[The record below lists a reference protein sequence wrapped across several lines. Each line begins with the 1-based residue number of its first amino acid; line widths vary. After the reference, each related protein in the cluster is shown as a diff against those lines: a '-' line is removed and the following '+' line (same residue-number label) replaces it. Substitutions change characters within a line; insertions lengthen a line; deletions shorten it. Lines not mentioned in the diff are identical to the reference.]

1 MRRSIAALLVLLL
14 SVPAAADT
22 GSNPDAKRIEKSGFA
37 AENVGF
43 VVVDLDQV
51 RPVAEWNADQ
61 LFIPASVAKLA
72 TVYAA
77 EQILGADYRFQ
88 TRLYRAGD
96 TVYLRGGGDPVL
108 TNIELRD
115 LARMLKPGARGWKGF
130 VYDASALKG
139 APEVDGGQP
148 IQAVY
153 NAGFGALD
161 LDFNRIQVN
170 WSRDEDGKL
179 SFKTRAVADGMNVP
193 ADWFS
198 FLPASSEPPPG
209 ANFLYAGDASSGP
222 GGGPGG
228 ERWLTAPDLAETLP
242 EEGAIFLPVK
252 SPALNTAQVFR
263 TIAAAQKVA
272 LPEPVPGA
280 VPANA
285 ELIGTIESPPL
296 SEIIKGLLKFS
307 NNITA
312 ELIGATA
319 MQKQTGRV
327 LSQEESGAALTAW
340 LTARF
345 PATEWRG
352 FTLVNHSG
360 LGNRNR
366 ASPRQ
371 IAGILTALSRDPVL
385 SGLMNR
391 IMTDDPKAE
400 AAAKTGTMDFAS
412 GLAGL
417 FTGKSG
423 RRFAFAIFLYDRDRR
438 EKLDAT
444 FDRRVLTPTPG
455 AESWLGR
462 ARGLEN
468 ALLKDWRDRL

>member
-1 MRRSIAALLVLLL
+1 MRKLIALLLLL
-14 SVPAAADT
+14 LLIGPAAAET
-22 GSNPDAKRIEKSGFA
+22 GSNPDAQRIAKAGFA
-37 AENVGF
+37 ADDIGF
-43 VVVDLDQV
+43 VVIDLDQV
-51 RPVAEWNADQ
+51 RAVDEWNADQ

-77 EQILGADYRFQ
+77 EQILGPDFKFQ

-96 TVYLRGGGDPVL
+96 TVYLQGGGDPVL

-115 LARMLKPGARGWKGF
+115 LARMLKPAAGGWQGL
-130 VYDASALKG
+130 VYDASAFKG
-139 APEVDGGQP
+139 APEVDDGQP

-170 WSRDEDGKL
+170 WSRADGKL
-179 SFKTRAVADGMNVP
+179 SFKTRAVADGLNVP
-193 ADWFS
+193 ADWIS
-198 FLPASSEPPPG
+198 FLPATTEPPPG
-209 ANFLYAGDASSGP
+209 ANFLYAGDA
-222 GGGPGG
+222 GG
-228 ERWLTAPDLAETLP
+228 ERWLTAPDLGETLP
-242 EEGAIFLPVK
+242 EEGAIFLPVRDP
-252 SPALNTAQVFR
+252 SRNTAEVFR
-263 TIAAAQKVA
+263 RMAVDLGVKLPAPVA
-272 LPEPVPGA
+272 GS

-285 ELIGTIESPPL
+285 ELIGMAESPPL
-296 SEIIKGLLKFS
+296 SEIIKGLLKYS

-319 MQKQTGRV
+319 MQKVTARV

-340 LTARF
+340 LKDHF

-385 SGLMNR
+385 TGLLNR
-391 IMTDDPKAE
+391 IMTDDPKAQ
-400 AAAKTGTMDFAS
+400 AAAKTGTMDFAC

-423 RRFAFAIFLYDRDRR
+423 RRFAFAMFVYDRDRR
-438 EKLDAT
+438 AKLDAD

-455 AESWLGR
+455 AGSWLGR
-462 ARGLEN
+462 AHALEN
-468 ALLKDWRDRL
+468 TLLKDWRDRL

>member
-1 MRRSIAALLVLLL
+1 MHKLIGALLVLLL
-14 SVPAAADT
+14 IAPAAADT
-22 GSNPDAKRIEKSGFA
+22 GSSPSPDAKRIEKAGFA
-37 AENVGF
+37 PEDIGF

-77 EQILGADYRFQ
+77 EQILGADFKFQ

-96 TVYLRGGGDPVL
+96 TIYLQGGGDPVL

-115 LARMLKPGARGWKGF
+115 LARMLKPGESGWKGF

-139 APEVDGGQP
+139 APEVDDQQP

-170 WSRDEDGKL
+170 WLRSDDGKL

-193 ADWFS
+193 ADWIS

-209 ANFLYAGDASSGP
+209 ANFLYAGDAGSGSA
-222 GGGPGG
+222 G

-242 EEGAIFLPVK
+242 EEGAIFLPVRN
-252 SPALNTAQVFR
+252 PALNTAEVFR
-263 TIAAAQKVA
+263 SIAGDLRVPLPRPVA
-272 LPEPVPGA
+272 GT

-285 ELIGTIESPPL
+285 ELIGTVESPPL

-307 NNITA
+307 NNVTA

-319 MQKQTGRV
+319 MQKLTGRV
-327 LSQEESGAALTAW
+327 LSQEDSAAALTAW
-340 LTARF
+340 
-345 PATEWRG
+345 
-352 FTLVNHSG
+352 
-360 LGNRNR
+360 
-366 ASPRQ
+366 
-371 IAGILTALSRDPVL
+371 
-385 SGLMNR
+385 
-391 IMTDDPKAE
+391 
-400 AAAKTGTMDFAS
+400 
-412 GLAGL
+412 
-417 FTGKSG
+417 
-423 RRFAFAIFLYDRDRR
+423 
-438 EKLDAT
+438 
-444 FDRRVLTPTPG
+444 
-455 AESWLGR
+455 
-462 ARGLEN
+462 
-468 ALLKDWRDRL
+468 

>member
-1 MRRSIAALLVLLL
+1 MSKIIAALLVLLL
-14 SVPAAADT
+14 IGPAAADT
-22 GSNPDAKRIEKSGFA
+22 GSNSPTGNPDAARIAKARFDPEDI
-37 AENVGF
+37 GF

-77 EQILGADYRFQ
+77 EQILGPDFRFV
-88 TRLYRAGD
+88 TKLYRAGD
-96 TVYLRGGGDPVL
+96 TVYLQGGGDPVL

-115 LARMLKPGARGWKGF
+115 LARMLKEVKADHDWKAL
-130 VYDASALKG
+130 VYDESALKG
-139 APEVDGGQP
+139 APEVDDQQP

-170 WSRDEDGKL
+170 WSRGEDGKL
-179 SFKTRAVADGMNVP
+179 TFKTRAVADGLNVV
-193 ADWFS
+193 ADWIPFM
-198 FLPASSEPPPG
+198 PATTEPPPG
-209 ANFLYAGDASSGP
+209 ANFLYAGDA
-222 GGGPGG
+222 GGD
-228 ERWLTAPDLAETLP
+228 RWLTAPDLPEMLP
-242 EEGAIFLPVK
+242 EDGAIFLPVRK
-252 SPALNTAQVFR
+252 PGQNAAEVFR
-263 TIAAAQKVA
+263 KMA
-272 LPEPVPGA
+272 LDLGAKLPDPVSGV
-280 VPANA
+280 VPADA
-285 ELIGTIESPPL
+285 MLIGQVESPPL

-319 MQKQTGRV
+319 MQKLTGRV
-327 LSQEESGAALTAW
+327 LTQQESGAALSAW
-340 LTARF
+340 LKDRF
-345 PATEWRG
+345 PAVEWRG
-352 FTLVNHSG
+352 LTLVNHSG

-366 ASPRQ
+366 VSPRQ

-385 SGLMNR
+385 AGLMNR

-400 AAAKTGTMDFAS
+400 AAAKTGTMDFAC
-412 GLAGL
+412 GLGGL

-423 RRFAFAIFLYDRDRR
+423 RRFAFAMFVTDRDKR
-438 EKLDAT
+438 EKLDVT

-455 AESWLGR
+455 AENWLGR
-462 ARGLEN
+462 ARSLEN

>member
-1 MRRSIAALLVLLL
+1 MHKLIGALLVLLL
-14 SVPAAADT
+14 IAPAAADT
-22 GSNPDAKRIEKSGFA
+22 GSSPSPDAKRIEKAGFA
-37 AENVGF
+37 PEDIGF

-77 EQILGADYRFQ
+77 EQILGADFKFQ

-96 TVYLRGGGDPVL
+96 TVYLQGGGDPVL

-115 LARMLKPGARGWKGF
+115 LARMLKPGESGWKGF

-139 APEVDGGQP
+139 APEVDDQQP

-170 WSRDEDGKL
+170 WLRSDDGKL

-193 ADWFS
+193 ADWIS

-209 ANFLYAGDASSGP
+209 ANFLYAGDAGSGSA
-222 GGGPGG
+222 G

-242 EEGAIFLPVK
+242 EEGAIFLPVRN
-252 SPALNTAQVFR
+252 PALNTAEVFR
-263 TIAAAQKVA
+263 SIAGDLRVPLPRPVA
-272 LPEPVPGA
+272 GV

-285 ELIGTIESPPL
+285 ELIGTVESPPL

-307 NNITA
+307 NNVTA

-319 MQKQTGRV
+319 MQKLTGRV
-327 LSQEESGAALTAW
+327 LSQEDSAAALTAW
-340 LTARF
+340 LKDRF
-345 PATEWRG
+345 PAVEWRG

-385 SGLMNR
+385 AGLMNR

-400 AAAKTGTMDFAS
+400 AAAKTGTMDFAC
-412 GLAGL
+412 GLGGL

-423 RRFAFAIFLYDRDRR
+423 RRFAFAIFLFDRDRR
-438 EKLDAT
+438 AKLDAT

-455 AESWLGR
+455 ALGWLGR
-462 ARGLEN
+462 AHGLEN

>member
-1 MRRSIAALLVLLL
+1 MRNIIVALLVLLL
-14 SVPAAADT
+14 IGSAAADT
-22 GSNPDAKRIEKSGFA
+22 GSNPDAKRIEKAGFA
-37 AENVGF
+37 ADDIGF

-77 EQILGADYRFQ
+77 EQILGPDFKFE
-88 TRLYRAGD
+88 TKLYRACD
-96 TVYLRGGGDPVL
+96 TVYLQGGGDPVL

-115 LARMLKPGARGWKGF
+115 LARMLKSGERGWKGF

-139 APEVDGGQP
+139 APEVDDGQP

-170 WSRDEDGKL
+170 WQRGDDGKL
-179 SFKTRAVADGMNVP
+179 SFRPRAVADGLNIP
-193 ADWFS
+193 ADWIS
-198 FLPASSEPPPG
+198 FLHASNEPPSG
-209 ANFLYAGDASSGP
+209 ANFLYAGDAQ
-222 GGGPGG
+222 GGSGG

-252 SPALNTAQVFR
+252 RPALNTALVFR
-263 TIAAAQKVA
+263 AMAAAQGVA
-272 LPEPVPGA
+272 LPMPVAGT

-285 ELIGTIESPPL
+285 ELIGIAESPPL

-319 MQKQTGRV
+319 MQKQTGRI
-327 LSQEESGAALTAW
+327 LSQEESGAALSAW
-340 LTARF
+340 LANHF
-345 PATEWRG
+345 PAVEWRG

-385 SGLMNR
+385 AGLMNK

-400 AAAKTGTMDFAS
+400 AEAKTGTMDFAC
-412 GLAGL
+412 GLGGL

-438 EKLDAT
+438 AKLDAS

-468 ALLKDWRDRL
+468 TLLKDWRDRL

>member
-1 MRRSIAALLVLLL
+1 MRNLIAALLVLLL
-14 SVPAAADT
+14 WVPAVADT
-22 GSNPDAKRIEKSGFA
+22 GSNPDAKRIEKSGFPA
-37 AENVGF
+37 DNIGF

-77 EQILGADYRFQ
+77 EQILGADYKFE

-96 TVYLRGGGDPVL
+96 TIYLQGGGDPVL

-115 LARMLKPGARGWKGF
+115 LARMLKPGEQGWKGF

-139 APEVDGGQP
+139 APEVDDGQP

-170 WSRDEDGKL
+170 WLRSEDGKL

-198 FLPASSEPPPG
+198 FLPATSEPPPG
-209 ANFLYAGDASSGP
+209 ANFLYAGDAKDGSR
-222 GGGPGG
+222 G

-263 TIAAAQKVA
+263 ALAAAQKVA
-272 LPEPVPGA
+272 LPEPVAGT

-285 ELIGTIESPPL
+285 ELIGMVQSPPL

-319 MQKQTGRV
+319 MQKQIGRV
-327 LSQEESGAALTAW
+327 LGQKESGAALSAW
-340 LTARF
+340 LANRF

-360 LGNRNR
+360 LGTGNR

-400 AAAKTGTMDFAS
+400 ATAKTGTMDFAS

-423 RRFAFAIFLYDRDRR
+423 RRFAFAIFLNDRDRR
-438 EKLDAT
+438 AKLDAS
-444 FDRRVLTPTPG
+444 FDRRVLQPTPG

>member
-1 MRRSIAALLVLLL
+1 MRGWFASLLLVLLL
-14 SVPAAADT
+14 APGFVGPAAADPSF
-22 GSNPDAKRIEKSGFA
+22 GPDARRIVKAGFA
-37 AENVGF
+37 ANDIGF

-51 RPVAEWNADQ
+51 RPVVEWNADQ

-77 EQILGADYRFQ
+77 EQILGPDFRFR
-88 TRLYRAGD
+88 TRLWRAGG
-96 TVYLRGGGDPVL
+96 TLYLQGGGDPVL

-115 LARMLKPGARGWKGF
+115 LARMLKDVKIDGGWRAL
-130 VYDASALKG
+130 VYDASALEG
-139 APEVDGGQP
+139 APEVDDGQP

-161 LDFNRIQVN
+161 LDFNRVQVN
-170 WSRDEDGKL
+170 WLRGEDGRL
-179 SFKTRAVADGMNVP
+179 GFKARMVADGLNVP
-193 ADWFS
+193 ADWIS
-198 FLPASSEPPPG
+198 FLPATTEPPPG
-209 ANFLYAGDASSGP
+209 ANFLYAGDRN
-222 GGGPGG
+222 G

-252 SPALNTAQVFR
+252 DPALNTARVFR
-263 TIAAAQKVA
+263 RMAADLGAA
-272 LPEPVPGA
+272 LPAPAAGV
-280 VPANA
+280 VPADA
-285 ELIGTIESPPL
+285 ELIGTVESPPL

-307 NNITA
+307 NNVTA

-319 MQKQTGRV
+319 MRKLAGRV
-327 LSQEESGAALTAW
+327 LSQAESGAALTAW
-340 LTARF
+340 LKQRF
-345 PATEWRG
+345 PAIEWRG
-352 FTLVNHSG
+352 LALVNHSG

-385 SGLMNR
+385 AGLMNR

-400 AAAKTGTMDFAS
+400 AAAKTGTMDFAC
-412 GLAGL
+412 GLGGL

-423 RRFAFAIFLYDRDRR
+423 RRFAFAMFVYDRNRRARLDADSDRR
-438 EKLDAT
+438 ILA
-444 FDRRVLTPTPG
+444 PTPG

-462 ARGLEN
+462 AHALEY

>member
-1 MRRSIAALLVLLL
+1 MRTLIAGLLVLLL
-14 SVPAAADT
+14 IGPAAADT
-22 GSNPDAKRIEKSGFA
+22 GSSPDAKRIEKAGFA
-37 AENVGF
+37 ADDIGF
-43 VVVDLDQV
+43 VVVDLDQI

-77 EQILGADYRFQ
+77 EQILGADFKFE

-96 TVYLRGGGDPVL
+96 TVYLQGGGDPVL

-115 LARMLKPGARGWKGF
+115 LARMLKSGEKGWKGF
-130 VYDASALKG
+130 VYDAGALKE
-139 APEVDGGQP
+139 APEVDDGQP

-161 LDFNRIQVN
+161 LNFNRIQVN
-170 WSRDEDGKL
+170 WSRGDDGKL

-193 ADWFS
+193 ADWIS

-209 ANFLYAGDASSGP
+209 ANFLYAGGAS
-222 GGGPGG
+222 G

-242 EEGAIFLPVK
+242 EEGAIFLPVR
-252 SPALNTAQVFR
+252 SPALNTAEVFR
-263 TIAAAQKVA
+263 TIAAAQGVA
-272 LPEPVPGA
+272 LPAPVAGS

-285 ELIGTIESPPL
+285 EFIGTVESPPL

-319 MQKQTGRV
+319 MQKLTGRV
-327 LSQEESGAALTAW
+327 LLQEESGAALAAW
-340 LTARF
+340 LKDRF
-345 PATEWRG
+345 PAVEWRG
-352 FTLVNHSG
+352 LTLVNHSG

-385 SGLMNR
+385 AGLMNR

-400 AAAKTGTMDFAS
+400 AAAKTGTMDFAC
-412 GLAGL
+412 GLGGL

-423 RRFAFAIFLYDRDRR
+423 RRFAFAMFLTDRDRR
-438 EKLDAT
+438 AKLDAT

-462 ARGLEN
+462 ARSLEN
-468 ALLKDWRDRL
+468 TLLKDWRDRL

>member
-1 MRRSIAALLVLLL
+1 MRRLIAALLVLLL

-22 GSNPDAKRIEKSGFA
+22 GSNPDAKRIEKSGLA

-77 EQILGADYRFQ
+77 EQILGADFKFQ

-96 TVYLRGGGDPVL
+96 TVYLQGGGDPVL

-115 LARMLKPGARGWKGF
+115 LARMLKPGEQGWKGF

-139 APEVDGGQP
+139 ASEVDDGQP

-170 WSRDEDGKL
+170 WLRGGDGTL
-179 SFKTRAVADGMNVP
+179 SFTTRAVADGMNVA

-198 FLPASSEPPPG
+198 FLPASSAPPPG
-209 ANFLYAGDASSGP
+209 ANFLYAGDAS
-222 GGGPGG
+222 G
-228 ERWLTAPDLAETLP
+228 ERWLIAPDLAETLP

-252 SPALNTAQVFR
+252 SPDLNTAQVFR
-263 TIAAAQKVA
+263 TIAAAQKVT

-285 ELIGTIESPPL
+285 ELIGTVESPPL

-340 LTARF
+340 LADRF

-423 RRFAFAIFLYDRDRR
+423 RRFAFAMFLYDRDRR

-468 ALLKDWRDRL
+468 ALLKGWRDRL

>member
-1 MRRSIAALLVLLL
+1 MRRFIAALLLLL
-14 SVPAAADT
+14 LIGPAVADT
-22 GSNPDAKRIEKSGFA
+22 GSSPDSTRIAKAGFTSDA
-37 AENVGF
+37 VGF
-43 VVVDLDQV
+43 VVVDLDQG

-72 TVYAA
+72 TVTAA
-77 EQILGADYRFQ
+77 EQILGPDFKFQ

-96 TVYLRGGGDPVL
+96 TVYLQGGGDPVL

-115 LARMLKPGARGWKGF
+115 LARMLKGVPVAWKAL

-139 APEVDGGQP
+139 VPEVDDRQP
-148 IQAVY
+148 IEAVY

-161 LDFNRIQVN
+161 LNFNRIQVN
-170 WSRDEDGKL
+170 WSRGEDGKL
-179 SFKTRAVADGMNVP
+179 TFKARAVADGLNVP
-193 ADWFS
+193 ADWIS
-198 FLPASSEPPPG
+198 ILPATSEPPPG
-209 ANFLYAGDASSGP
+209 ANFLYAGGMD
-222 GGGPGG
+222 G

-242 EEGAIFLPVK
+242 EDGAIFLPVRN
-252 SPALNTAQVFR
+252 PALNTALVFR
-263 TIAAAQKVA
+263 RMAADVGVS
-272 LPEPVPGA
+272 LPLPLAGT
-280 VPANA
+280 VPAGA
-285 ELIGTIESPPL
+285 ELIGTAESPPL

-319 MQKQTGRV
+319 MQKLTGRV
-327 LSQEESGAALTAW
+327 LSQPESGAALAAW
-340 LTARF
+340 LKDHF
-345 PATEWRG
+345 PATDWRG

-360 LGNRNR
+360 LGNRDR

-391 IMTDDPKAE
+391 IMTDDPKAD
-400 AAAKTGTMDFAS
+400 AAAKTGTMDFAC
-412 GLAGL
+412 GLGGL

-423 RRFAFAIFLYDRDRR
+423 RRFAFAIFLTDRDRR
-438 EKLDAT
+438 AKLDADL
-444 FDRRVLTPTPG
+444 DRRILAPTPG

>member
-1 MRRSIAALLVLLL
+1 MARFVVSLLLVLLL
-14 SVPAAADT
+14 IGPAGADPNFT
-22 GSNPDAKRIEKSGFA
+22 ADAKRISKAGFA
-37 AENVGF
+37 ADDIGF

-77 EQILGADYRFQ
+77 EQILGPDFKFQ

-96 TVYLRGGGDPVL
+96 TLYLQGGGDPVL

-115 LARMLKPGARGWKGF
+115 LARLLKSGENGWRGF

-139 APEVDGGQP
+139 APEVDDGQP

-170 WSRDEDGKL
+170 WSRGDDGKL
-179 SFKTRAVADGMNVP
+179 SFKTRAVADGLNVP
-193 ADWFS
+193 ADWIS
-198 FLPASSEPPPG
+198 FLPAQSEPPPG
-209 ANFLYAGDASSGP
+209 ANFLYAGDAK
-222 GGGPGG
+222 G
-228 ERWLTAPDLAETLP
+228 ERWLTAPDLGETLP

-252 SPALNTAQVFR
+252 DPARNTAQVFR
-263 TIAAAQKVA
+263 ALAAMQKVD
-272 LPEPVPGA
+272 LPAPVAGT

-285 ELIGTIESPPL
+285 DLIGTVESPPL
-296 SEIIKGLLKFS
+296 AEIIKGLLKFS

-319 MQKQTGRV
+319 MQKQTGHV
-327 LSQEESGAALTAW
+327 LSQEESGAALAAW
-340 LTARF
+340 LKNRF
-345 PATEWRG
+345 PSVEWRG

-360 LGNRNR
+360 LGTRNR

-385 SGLMNR
+385 AGLMNR
-391 IMTDDPKAE
+391 IMTDDPKAA
-400 AAAKTGTMDFAS
+400 AAAKTGTMDFAC
-412 GLAGL
+412 GLGGL

-423 RRFAFAIFLYDRDRR
+423 RRFAFAMFLYDRDRR
-438 EKLDAT
+438 AKLDAS
-444 FDRRVLTPTPG
+444 FDRRVLAPTPG

-462 ARGLEN
+462 AHALEN
-468 ALLKDWRDRL
+468 SLLKDWRDRL

>member
-1 MRRSIAALLVLLL
+1 MRNVIAALLVLLL
-14 SVPAAADT
+14 IGPAAADT
-22 GSNPDAKRIEKSGFA
+22 GSNPDAKRIAKAGFA

-77 EQILGADYRFQ
+77 EQILGADYKFQ

-96 TVYLRGGGDPVL
+96 TLYLQGGGDPVL

-115 LARMLKPGARGWKGF
+115 LARMLKPGETAWQGL

-139 APEVDGGQP
+139 APEVDDQQP

-161 LDFNRIQVN
+161 LNFNRVQVN
-170 WSRDEDGKL
+170 WSRSEDGKL
-179 SFKTRAVADGMNVP
+179 TFKTRAVADGLNIP
-193 ADWFS
+193 ADWIA
-198 FLPASSEPPPG
+198 FLPATSPPPPG
-209 ANFLYAGDASSGP
+209 ANFLYAGEAGN
-222 GGGPGG
+222 

-242 EEGAIFLPVK
+242 EQGAIFLPVRN
-252 SPALNTAQVFR
+252 PAMNTAEVFR
-263 TIAAAQKVA
+263 RMAADLGVTLPAPVA
-272 LPEPVPGA
+272 GTMPG
-280 VPANA
+280 NA
-285 ELIGTIESPPL
+285 ELIGTVESPAL

-319 MQKQTGRV
+319 MQRQTGRV
-327 LSQEESGAALTAW
+327 LSQEESGAALSAW
-340 LTARF
+340 LRDRF
-345 PATEWRG
+345 PAVEWRG
-352 FTLVNHSG
+352 FDLVNHSG

-385 SGLMNR
+385 AGLMNR

-400 AAAKTGTMDFAS
+400 AAAKTGTMDFAC
-412 GLAGL
+412 GLGGL

-423 RRFAFAIFLYDRDRR
+423 RRFAFAMFLTDRDKRA
-438 EKLDAT
+438 KLDAT
-444 FDRRVLTPTPG
+444 FDRRLLVPTPG
-455 AESWLGR
+455 AQSWLGR
-462 ARGLEN
+462 AHALEN